1 MQMSSGKLFPSF
13 NKERV
18 ESKIIS
24 FNKIILKFFLTE
36 NVLVLVKIVSNSV
49 EYIKPNQRIN
59 YLIQL
64 PFPFS
69 WYML

>member
-1 MQMSSGKLFPSF
+1 MSSGKLFPSF

-36 NVLVLVKIVSNSV
+36 NVLVLVKIVSNPV